1 MRRRPSSLATAIAA
15 IVSVVLV
22 VAGCEARVYGTP
34 PDDTDAPQLTVVAPP
49 QGGMASLPEAPP
61 DQPVKVEPTAGT
73 ASRITSVPGG

>member
-34 PDDTDAPQLTVVAPP
+34 PVTRYPATDGRRAAAGRHGGVA
-49 QGGMASLPEAPP
+49 
-61 DQPVKVEPTAGT
+61 
-73 ASRITSVPGG
+73 

>member
-34 PDDTDAPQLTVVAPP
+34 PERSATDGRRAAAGRHGGVA
-49 QGGMASLPEAPP
+49 
-61 DQPVKVEPTAGT
+61 
-73 ASRITSVPGG
+73 

>member
-34 PDDTDAPQLTVVAPP
+34 PDDPATDGRRAAAGRHGGVA
-49 QGGMASLPEAPP
+49 
-61 DQPVKVEPTAGT
+61 
-73 ASRITSVPGG
+73 